1 MLMRCSVCVVEAR
14 ACRMWR
20 AELVIRVCEWQAFF
34 FLSTQ
39 AAACA
44 CQSRVKTS
52 QLPNGPGERDAQ
64 WSRHTEHTHPHHSR
78 PTCFGRDCGQDSCAP
93 DCDSLHTWLTAGK
106 GELACVATLKPN
118 LFDACS
124 GVRDLLLALLL
135 QVTNAELGGLRERT
149 SPCALLCRIWFFVSM
164 QGGLL
169 R

>member
-1 MLMRCSVCVVEAR
+1 MGLQDVASGTGKSCVRVPGILSPQYTSSGLRMLVTRQDKST
-14 ACRMWR
+14 
-20 AELVIRVCEWQAFF
+20 AE
-34 FLSTQ
+34 
-39 AAACA
+39 
-44 CQSRVKTS
+44 
-52 QLPNGPGERDAQ
+52 
-64 WSRHTEHTHPHHSR
+64 R
-78 PTCFGRDCGQDSCAP
+78 PRETRRDCGQDSCAP
-93 DCDSLHTWLTAGK
+93 DGDSLYTWLIAGQ

-169 R
+169 G